1 MVFLDATFQN
11 CNSLISNCFLYA
23 ALQNIENEKKSVCFD
38 YVAVDAE
45 TEHNAVSCTE
55 RGFVLRFTL
64 AGVIL

>member
-23 ALQNIENEKKSVCFD
+23 ALQNIQNEKSLCFD
-38 YVAVDAE
+38 YVAVEAE
-45 TEHNAVSCTE
+45 TEHNAVSCHE